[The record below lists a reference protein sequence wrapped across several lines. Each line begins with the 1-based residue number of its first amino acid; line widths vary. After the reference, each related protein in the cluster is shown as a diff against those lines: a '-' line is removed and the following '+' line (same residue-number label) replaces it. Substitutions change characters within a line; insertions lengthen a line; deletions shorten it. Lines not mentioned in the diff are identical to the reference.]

1 MIDLKAIY
9 IILAVV
15 LAMIILCIATVKK
28 IMSIRS
34 GFTTFLMF
42 VEEAVGAVFLGYIL
56 SLSYKAMEDYEA
68 FVAKYGEIKDY
79 FTYLSIYFC
88 ASQIIILVL
97 IWIYKF
103 IKRHT
108 RMIKKRRIIK

>member
-1 MIDLKAIY
+1 MIDIKAIY
-9 IILAVV
+9 ITLSVV
-15 LAMIILCIATVKK
+15 LAMIILCVVTVKK
-28 IMSIRS
+28 LVSIRS

-42 VEEAVGAVFLGYIL
+42 VEEAVGAVFLGYML
-56 SLSYKAMEDYEA
+56 SLSYKAMENYEA
-68 FVAKYGEIKDY
+68 FVEKYGEIKDY

-88 ASQIIILVL
+88 ASQVIILVL

>member
-1 MIDLKAIY
+1 MIDIKAIY
-9 IILAVV
+9 ITLSVV
-15 LAMIILCIATVKK
+15 LAMILLCVVTIKK
-28 IMSIRS
+28 LVSIRS
-34 GFTTFLMF
+34 SFTTILMF
-42 VEEAVGAVFLGYIL
+42 AEEAVGAVFLGYVL
-56 SLSYKAMEDYEA
+56 SLLYKAMEDYEV
-68 FVAKYGEIKDY
+68 FVEKYGEIKDY

>member
-1 MIDLKAIY
+1 MIDIKAIY
-9 IILAVV
+9 ITMAVV
-15 LAMIILCIATVKK
+15 LAMVILCIATVKK
-28 IMSIRS
+28 IVSIQS

-42 VEEAVGAVFLGYIL
+42 VEEAVGAAFLGYML
-56 SLSYKAMEDYEA
+56 SLSYKAMENYEA
-68 FVAKYGEIKDY
+68 FVEKYGEIKDY

-88 ASQIIILVL
+88 ASQVIILVL